1 MTQALLTARPD
12 IKIIERWVKQKS
24 QVLDLGCG
32 KGELLNYLK
41 QQKDV
46 HGYGLEISA
55 ENITDCI
62 RNGVNVIEQNLDNG
76 LSNFKSSSVDT
87 VIMTQALQAVRR
99 PDLMLDEM
107 LRIGQEAI
115 ITFPNFGYWRT
126 RFYLATKGRMPM
138 SKTLPYHWYD
148 TPNIHFFTFKDFED
162 LCREKGFKV
171 LNRAVMDDEYHKH
184 WSIQMWPS
192 MLGEFAVYHITRS

>member
-115 ITFPNFGYWRT
+115 IT
-126 RFYLATKGRMPM
+126 L
-138 SKTLPYHWYD
+138 SL
-148 TPNIHFFTFKDFED
+148 IH
-162 LCREKGFKV
+162 
-171 LNRAVMDDEYHKH
+171 
-184 WSIQMWPS
+184 I
-192 MLGEFAVYHITRS
+192 